1 MIDIDNMGQDSLSSL
16 SQEHLSEEEKSGIE
30 KNITRIAIA
39 LVFLVVGLLSSWIF
53 PSKTTVPA
61 FFYTVGFLIE
71 GIPIMITAVKG
82 IIAKDMEHA
91 MEMLVAIA
99 IVACYCTG
107 ELVLAITIPMIL
119 DIAHFLEER
128 SIMGGREVIE

>member
-1 MIDIDNMGQDSLSSL
+1 MIDIENMGQDSLSSL

-71 GIPIMITAVKG
+71 GIPIVITAVKG
-82 IIAKDMEHA
+82 IIAK
-91 MEMLVAIA
+91 
-99 IVACYCTG
+99 
-107 ELVLAITIPMIL
+107 
-119 DIAHFLEER
+119 
-128 SIMGGREVIE
+128 

>member
-1 MIDIDNMGQDSLSSL
+1 MIDIENMGQDSLSSL

-71 GIPIMITAVKG
+71 GIPIVITAVKG

-99 IVACYCTG
+99 MGSMAPAQKEQLLSSSPPQMDSRIILSPMAERRTR
-107 ELVLAITIPMIL
+107 AIQ
-119 DIAHFLEER
+119 
-128 SIMGGREVIE
+128 

>member
-1 MIDIDNMGQDSLSSL
+1 MIDIENMGQDSLSSL

-82 IIAKDMEHA
+82 IIAKEMEHA
-91 MEMLVAIA
+91 MELSVPLDVDMH
-99 IVACYCTG
+99 TG
-107 ELVLAITIPMIL
+107 KNWYEAK
-119 DIAHFLEER
+119 
-128 SIMGGREVIE
+128 